1 MMLLKSCPKC
11 KGDLVLDRDMYG
23 RYVKCLQCGL
33 IRDIAEEH
41 RPYVPRREAPYEVKA
56 S

>member
-11 KGDLVLDRDMYG
+11 KDMYG